1 MDRERKTK
9 RKSSQN
15 DRLLALDVR
24 ETQELE
30 RLRPLIGPAEKSV
43 RVCLLLALVAS
54 GEDGDIC
61 LLLALLSIRRLSV
74 LKARLRTLTVT
85 NVPSIHRE
93 CGDYVHGPNPVG
105 LQLLALDIHVR
116 W

>member
-85 NVPSIHRE
+85 NVPRITLKKQWNH
-93 CGDYVHGPNPVG
+93 
-105 LQLLALDIHVR
+105 
-116 W
+116 